1 MKVTGM
7 AEYIEREALMKNFC
21 GYDLTKCVKY
31 GNKDANQQHDSYSTM
46 MMYEIASEIED
57 APAADVAPV
66 RHGEWIVCGDGNN
79 VPWMC
84 SHCGKTITRK
94 FKMMYGKYCPNCGA
108 KMDKEDSQCDT

>member
-1 MKVTGM
+1 MD
-7 AEYIEREALMKNFC
+7 EYIERKAAIRALTLHDCDSAGAKMAIC
-21 GYDLTKCVKY
+21 DL
-31 GNKDANQQHDSYSTM
+31 
-46 MMYEIASEIED
+46 
-57 APAADVAPV
+57 PAADVAPV